1 MTAGLPGT
9 GLGGLFYLVL
19 SLLMPLFELYLT
31 ARGRSS
37 RARWRFVLTQ
47 LAIALGIIAAMV
59 VSATLALRLA
69 SAPSTPS
76 GDTLGPDVLTL
87 PALGSLAALAC
98 LLLVVRLWALVPGA
112 ARDTPAETLTAG

>member
-19 SLLMPLFELYLT
+19 SLLMPLRELYLT
-31 ARGRSS
+31 TRGRSS
-37 RARWRFVLTQ
+37 RARWRIVSTQ

-69 SAPSTPS
+69 SARSTA
-76 GDTLGPDVLTL
+76 GDTLGPGVLAL
-87 PALGSLAALAC
+87 PALGTLAALAC

-112 ARDTPAETLTAG
+112 ARDTPAEKLRAG